1 MIQAANTVRATAAPR
16 LTTAE
21 RRVLLVSRK
30 RRRQADAAA
39 DDAIQHALWER
50 GQRAH
55 VHDMRL
61 LASRPDAADLVSRA
75 RDAARKRRA
84 DVAAL
89 KPKQRAVRHAAIVAA
104 LHRTSRGEP
113 HRASGLPGADR

>member
-50 GQRAH
+50 AH

-61 LASRPDAADLVSRA
+61 LP
-75 RDAARKRRA
+75 RR
-84 DVAAL
+84 
-89 KPKQRAVRHAAIVAA
+89 RR
-104 LHRTSRGEP
+104 
-113 HRASGLPGADR
+113 SGLARSRCRA

>member
-1 MIQAANTVRATAAPR
+1 MIQAANTARPARATTAPR

-21 RRVLLVSRK
+21 RRVLLGSRK

-50 GQRAH
+50 AH
-55 VHDMRL
+55 VHDMCL

-75 RDAARKRRA
+75 RDAAR
-84 DVAAL
+84 
-89 KPKQRAVRHAAIVAA
+89 VRVSDGP
-104 LHRTSRGEP
+104 R
-113 HRASGLPGADR
+113 